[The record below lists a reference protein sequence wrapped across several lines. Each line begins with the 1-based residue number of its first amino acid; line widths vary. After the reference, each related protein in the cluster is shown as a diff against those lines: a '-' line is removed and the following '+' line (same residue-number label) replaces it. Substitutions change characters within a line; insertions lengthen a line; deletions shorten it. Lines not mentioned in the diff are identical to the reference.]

1 MSGYAPAR
9 TTRSGSPLGH
19 WMAKRGVL
27 LFFLQMPV
35 AAVVLGYGLRLLS
48 LPVACF
54 AVFVSSAAFPAWV
67 SHRTAASNDPSEPVH
82 HLHRHALRALALVTT
97 VTALLTSAL
106 LVAGM
111 SFWHFF
117 YDLGAELTAEPSGSG
132 WSLIAGVV
140 VYGLSAICTVTSC
153 LVLRPAHRAVRRA
166 AMVRIPSARWSWCAP
181 TGSPFPTA
189 PSPSRA
195 RPPSETRW

>member
-1 MSGYAPAR
+1 MSGYALAR
-9 TTRSGSPLGH
+9 TTRPESPLGD

-27 LFFLQMPV
+27 LLFLQMPV
-35 AAVVLGYGLRLLS
+35 AGVVLGYGLQLIS

-82 HLHRHALRALALVTT
+82 HLHRQALRALVLVTT
-97 VTALLTSAL
+97 VTALVTSAL

-140 VYGLSAICTVTSC
+140 VYGLSAMCIVTSC
-153 LVLRPAHRAVRRA
+153 FVLLPAHRAVRRA
-166 AMVRIPSARWSWCAP
+166 AMC
-181 TGSPFPTA
+181 GSPV
-189 PSPSRA
+189 
-195 RPPSETRW
+195 